1 MRFWHLNMKLLK
13 VKQGHFETSILV
25 LDNFFAF
32 LRLKVFRSITFKY
45 LYDSKLIKVLLLLED
60 SDFSTGA
67 ALRHL

>member
-25 LDNFFAF
+25 LDNFSPF